1 MKSQKITLI
10 PSVDSTVDS
19 CARFTK
25 GKRYSATAF
34 TNDYGEM
41 PDNVS
46 YKVSD
51 DYGREYPVNPRSS
64 QYLGGNRFDIEYPI
78 EDCSKRDS
86 FTYDDSRSIAISA
99 ATIGDGIINRACI
112 VDLIPSDNHAKGDDT
127 YPLLK
132 AVVRAGIGWA
142 LSDSSCESFMR
153 EPFSRIAELEKQ
165 VAFLT
170 GELQAAIATI
180 EKIREIMRTEPGYDV
195 EDHARV
201 LRMMADALRV
211 ETRMYFAVARG
222 RLSAFS
228 RRFAVFSLD
237 LVAIA
242 CFLLT
247 CRSWL
252 SRCRD
257 DP

>member
-1 MKSQKITLI
+1 MNSMKITLI

-64 QYLGGNRFDIEYPI
+64 QYLGGHRFDIEYPI
-78 EDCSKRDS
+78 ESCSKRES
-86 FTYDDSRSIAISA
+86 LTINA
-99 ATIGDGIINRACI
+99 ATIVDGFISRACI
-112 VDLIPSDNHAKGDDT
+112 VDLIPSDNFAKDDD
-127 YPLLK
+127 PLLN
-132 AVVRAGIGWA
+132 AVIRAGIDWA
-142 LSDSSCESFMR
+142 LSDASCESFMR

-165 VAFLT
+165 VALLT

-180 EKIREIMRTEPGYDV
+180 EKVREIMRTEPGYDI

-201 LRMMADALRV
+201 LRMMSDA
-211 ETRMYFAVARG
+211 FAK
-222 RLSAFS
+222 LQQ
-228 RRFAVFSLD
+228 
-237 LVAIA
+237 
-242 CFLLT
+242 
-247 CRSWL
+247 
-252 SRCRD
+252 
-257 DP
+257 